1 MTEASN
7 IFVREA
13 NLDGIARRRRGGDLK
28 AAWYQAYT
36 SIRGA
41 LEGDCTTDLFCPS
54 TGLPACLR
62 APSRA
67 FPPALGLNCCLLEAA
82 APLRP
87 ASPFA
92 VAVDMAA
99 GVAEER
105 VVRGM
110 EG

>member
-1 MTEASN
+1 VQAGWPKASN
-7 IFVREA
+7 
-13 NLDGIARRRRGGDLK
+13 
-28 AAWYQAYT
+28 
-36 SIRGA
+36 SIHGA
-41 LEGDCTTDLFCPS
+41 LGGTGGATDLFCPS

-62 APSRA
+62 APSSA
-67 FPPALGLNCCLLEAA
+67 FPPAAGLNCCLPVGA

-99 GVAEER
+99 GEVEEELE
-105 VVRGM
+105 RGGV